1 MIICITIVYD
11 DLVSKFISF
20 YNIVITSKV
29 RQNTDKLGIEK
40 KIGDA
45 D

>member
-11 DLVSKFISF
+11 DLVAKVISF
-20 YNIVITSKV
+20 DNSGITSKV